1 MITCG
6 ITGHKGNLGKK
17 FIKIFD
23 KIKYDK
29 FTGDISN
36 KKHVEKWLYKKKFD
50 LILHFASIVPTSI
63 VKNNYKKAYKVNVE
77 GTKFLVDSVIK
88 YQKNIKWFFFAST
101 SHVYKSSSL
110 KIRENFPIKPVSKYG
125 LTKFDAENYIL
136 KKLKSKKIKHCIGR
150 IFSIA
155 DNKGKEFLIPSL
167 LKKFK
172 TNKKNIEFQ
181 DLNHYRDFITT
192 KQISKIIYFL
202 WLKKISG
209 IINIANGEKIFL
221 KDIALYLGKKNNKN
235 IIFKDN
241 KKTTKI
247 IANIDKLRKINF
259 KTKKL
264 KFVEF
269 FQ

>member
-1 MITCG
+1 MISCG
-6 ITGHKGNLGKK
+6 ITGHNGNLGKK
-17 FIKIFD
+17 FIKTFN

-29 FTGDISN
+29 FKGDIS
-36 KKHVEKWLYKKKFD
+36 KKGHVDDWIKKNNFD

-63 VKNNYKKAYKVNVE
+63 VKNNYKKAYRVNVE
-77 GTKFLVDSVIK
+77 GTKFLVDSIIK

-125 LTKFDAENYIL
+125 LTKYDAENYVL
-136 KKLKSKKIKHCIGR
+136 KKLKPKKIKHCIGR

-172 TNKKNIEFQ
+172 TKKKSIEFE

-192 KQISKIIYFL
+192 KQISRIIYLL

-221 KDIALYLGKKNNKN
+221 KDIALYLGEKNNKN
-235 IIFKDN
+235 IIFKDTN
-241 KKTTKI
+241 KMTKI
-247 IANIDKLRKINF
+247 IANISRLKAIKYKF
-259 KTKKL
+259 KRL
-264 KFVEF
+264 KFFEF

>member
-50 LILHFASIVPTSI
+50 LILHFAAIVPTSI
-63 VKNNYKKAYKVNVE
+63 VKDNYKKASKVNFE
-77 GTKFLVDSVIK
+77 GTKFLVDCVIK

-101 SHVYKSSSL
+101 SHVYKPSGL

-125 LTKFDAENYIL
+125 LTKYNAENYVL
-136 KKLKSKKIKHCIGR
+136 KKLKLKKIKYCIGR

-155 DNKGKEFLIPSL
+155 DNKGNEFLIPSL

-172 TNKKNIEFQ
+172 TKKKSIEFQ

-192 KQISKIIYFL
+192 KQISRIIYLL
-202 WLKKISG
+202 WKKKISG

-221 KDIALYLGKKNNKN
+221 KNIALYLGKKNNKN
-235 IIFKDN
+235 ITFKDTN
-241 KKTTKI
+241 KMTKI
-247 IANIDKLRKINF
+247 IANISRLKAINYKF
-259 KTKKL
+259 KRL
-264 KFVEF
+264 KFFEF